1 MLVVADSSPLIALIN
16 IGHIDIL
23 PQLFG
28 TVLIPPAV
36 GAELRDAK
44 RHQAI
49 RSFIEGLPP
58 WLIERSPKTMESF
71 PLLDDGEVAAIS
83 LALEMKADL
92 LLIDESLGRKTAAA
106 RGIHIAGTI
115 GIIERAA
122 DQNLLDLKDAFDRI
136 KETDFWISHELLDV
150 RLKLYIERKSA
161 VKRQQEK

>member
-28 TVLIPPAV
+28 TVIIPHAV

-44 RHQAI
+44 RTQAI
-49 RSFIEGLPP
+49 RSFIGSPP
-58 WLIERSPKTMESF
+58 TWLIERTPKIIESF
-71 PLLDDGEVAAIS
+71 PLLDSGEVAAIN

-92 LLIDESLGRKTAAA
+92 LLIDESLGRRTAAA

-122 DQNLLDLKDAFDRI
+122 DQHLLELKDTFERI
-136 KETDFWISHELLDV
+136 KKTDFWISHELLDV
-150 RLKLYIERKSA
+150 RLKLHMDRKIL
-161 VKRQQEK
+161 